1 MIQDEAFLE
10 ILAKLAP
17 GTPLREGLDG
27 ITSLG
32 KGALILIADKDH
44 AAHVVQSGFEIDTD
58 FTPQKLTELSK
69 MDRAIVVDHDVRKI
83 LYANAFLVP
92 NQKIASKETGTRH
105 LTAEMV
111 AKQIQSPTLAVSASK
126 DRVTLYFGE
135 IRYILPDF
143 NMLTARVNQAL
154 HILEQYRST
163 LDNLLHSLTALELD
177 DRVLSDDVCSVIQLM
192 VQMFKVRED
201 VERWFIELGDEKVFQ
216 EQLLEWLM
224 LDVGERFYLI
234 LKDYQRKD
242 RKSVIALAKRVVAL
256 PPEKLFETDEIMR
269 ILGYDDFDEETEFSL
284 TPRGYRILHELPRL
298 PTAIAKRLV
307 SRYGKLSRIVKATE
321 EDLFKIRGIG
331 MVRARM
337 IRAGMH
343 RMQAMYNAIPEER

>member
-1 MIQDEAFLE
+1 MQTETFLD

-32 KGALILIADKDH
+32 KGALILIAHQED
-44 AAHVVQSGFEIDTD
+44 AEEVVQSGFKLNTD

-69 MDRAIVVDHDVRKI
+69 MDRAIVIDKDLRKI

-92 NQKIASKETGTRH
+92 NQKITSKETGTRH

-111 AKQIQSPTLAVSASK
+111 AKQVQAPTLAVSASK
-126 DRVTLYFGE
+126 DRVTLYFADV
-135 IRYILPDF
+135 RYILPDF
-143 NMLTARVNQAL
+143 ATLTARVNQAL

-163 LDNLLHSLTALELD
+163 LDNLLHNLTSLELH
-177 DRVLSDDVCSVIQLM
+177 DRVLSDDVCSVVQLM

-201 VERWFIELGDEKVFQ
+201 VERWFIELGDEKAFQ

-242 RKSVIALAKRVVAL
+242 RRSVIALAKKVVAL
-256 PPEKLFETDEIMR
+256 PPETLFEADEIMK
-269 ILGYDDFDEETEFSL
+269 IMGYDDFDEETEFAL

-298 PTAIAKRLV
+298 PSAIAKRLV
-307 SRYGKLSRIVKATE
+307 SKYGKLNRIVSAKE
-321 EDLFKIRGIG
+321 EDLIKIRGIG

-343 RMQAMYNAIPEER
+343 RMQAMYNSMPEER